1 MEHITHNGH
10 NVLTHMMIELL
21 IAEYRA
27 TPDPVIPRELFAYFA
42 AQFVAEYEA
51 TSLFVATSGMI
62 KDIAESTRIT
72 REIEFANVPDMTPA
86 DRDEIG
92 HHAATIIAGGI
103 IVGAIL
109 TLMDE

>member
-10 NVLTHMMIELL
+10 NVLTHMMVELL
-21 IAEYRA
+21 ITEYQA
-27 TPDPVIPRELFAYFA
+27 TPDPVIPRELFAYFM

-51 TSLFVATSGMI
+51 TSLLVATARMM
-62 KDIAESTRIT
+62 KDIAQSTQIT
-72 REIEFANVPDMTPA
+72 RNIEFANVPDMSPA

-92 HHAATIIAGGI
+92 HHAATIIAGGM
-103 IVGAIL
+103 IVDMVL